1 MENVSVKVV
10 RKVDV
15 AVIIIA
21 NILCHCIY
29 KFADGGS
36 LFFFF

>member
-15 AVIIIA
+15 AAIIIGSF
-21 NILCHCIY
+21 LGYCIY
-29 KFADGGS
+29 KFADSGS
-36 LFFFF
+36 FF